1 MGSVVVGYV
10 ATPEGEAALDKAVS
24 EAKLR
29 GSSLVVVNSRRG
41 GQGYDAEAHSQAEQ
55 EMAAAKEKLQNSGV
69 EFTIRPLVRGFEPA
83 EDLISIAEAN
93 QAELIVIGLR
103 RRSPVGKLIL
113 GSNAQRILLDAH
125 CPVMAVKADDN
136 R

>member
-1 MGSVVVGYV
+1 MGTVVVGYV
-10 ATPEGEAALDKAVS
+10 SKPEGEAALDRAID

-29 GSSLVVVNSRRG
+29 GSKLVVVNSHRG
-41 GQGYDAEAHSQAEQ
+41 GDEFDGAASRKADEA
-55 EMAAAKEKLQNSGV
+55 MVKVKERLTEAGIEHDLRQM
-69 EFTIRPLVRGFEPA
+69 VRGFEPA

-93 QAELIVIGLR
+93 GAELIVIGLR

-125 CPVMAVKADDN
+125 CPVLAVKAAD
-136 R
+136 